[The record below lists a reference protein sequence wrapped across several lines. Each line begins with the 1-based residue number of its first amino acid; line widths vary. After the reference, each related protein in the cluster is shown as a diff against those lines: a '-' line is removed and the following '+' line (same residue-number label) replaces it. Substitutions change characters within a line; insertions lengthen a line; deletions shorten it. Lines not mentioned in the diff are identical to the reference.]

1 MKLYGICRVFLIP
14 IMINNPNSRY
24 KHVKFLAKTCLNDLL
39 NSLYTAGPLL
49 RTLYKENYMMK
60 YTLLA
65 AFLVALTLSACGG
78 KPSQA
83 LPETEKANYE
93 KLMQEAEA
101 DSKK

>member
-1 MKLYGICRVFLIP
+1 MISLI
-14 IMINNPNSRY
+14 RY
-24 KHVKFLAKTCLNDLL
+24 ILQDL
-39 NSLYTAGPLL
+39 LL
-49 RTLYKENYMMK
+49 RTFYKENYMMK

-65 AFLVALTLSACGG
+65 TILLALALSACGG

-93 KLMQEAEA
+93 KVMKGGEA

>member
-1 MKLYGICRVFLIP
+1 
-14 IMINNPNSRY
+14 
-24 KHVKFLAKTCLNDLL
+24 
-39 NSLYTAGPLL
+39 
-49 RTLYKENYMMK
+49 MMK

-65 AFLVALTLSACGG
+65 SLLLSLTLSACGG

-93 KLMQEAEA
+93 KVMKGGEP

>member
-1 MKLYGICRVFLIP
+1 
-14 IMINNPNSRY
+14 MINNPNSRY

-65 AFLVALTLSACGG
+65 AFLLALTLSACGG
-78 KPSQA
+78 NPGQA
-83 LPETEKANYE
+83 LPETERANFE
-93 KLMQEAEA
+93 KILAEEAE
-101 DSKK
+101 KNK

>member
-1 MKLYGICRVFLIP
+1 
-14 IMINNPNSRY
+14 
-24 KHVKFLAKTCLNDLL
+24 
-39 NSLYTAGPLL
+39 
-49 RTLYKENYMMK
+49 MMK

-65 AFLVALTLSACGG
+65 TILLALALSACGG

-93 KLMQEAEA
+93 KVMKGGEP

>member
-1 MKLYGICRVFLIP
+1 MISLI
-14 IMINNPNSRY
+14 RY
-24 KHVKFLAKTCLNDLL
+24 ILLDL
-39 NSLYTAGPLL
+39 LL
-49 RTLYKENYMMK
+49 RTFYKENYMMK

-65 AFLVALTLSACGG
+65 TILLALALSACGG

-93 KLMQEAEA
+93 KVMKGGEP

>member
-1 MKLYGICRVFLIP
+1 
-14 IMINNPNSRY
+14 
-24 KHVKFLAKTCLNDLL
+24 
-39 NSLYTAGPLL
+39 
-49 RTLYKENYMMK
+49 MK

-65 AFLVALTLSACGG
+65 AFILAVTLSACGG

-93 KLMQEAEA
+93 KVMSGGEP

>member
-1 MKLYGICRVFLIP
+1 MISLI
-14 IMINNPNSRY
+14 RY
-24 KHVKFLAKTCLNDLL
+24 ILQDL
-39 NSLYTAGPLL
+39 LL
-49 RTLYKENYMMK
+49 RTFYKENYMMK

-65 AFLVALTLSACGG
+65 TILLALALSACGG

-93 KLMQEAEA
+93 KVMKGGEP